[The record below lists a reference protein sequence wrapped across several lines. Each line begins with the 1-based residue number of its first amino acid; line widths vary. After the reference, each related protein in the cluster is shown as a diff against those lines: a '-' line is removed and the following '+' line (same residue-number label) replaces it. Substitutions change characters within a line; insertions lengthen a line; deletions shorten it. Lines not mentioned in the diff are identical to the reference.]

1 MKASGREL
9 VAPRTGLELREEP
22 LARDPIGETEGAFQ
36 PGKRASSPSSS
47 PSSAP
52 RVVMA
57 ARAAARIEASSAA
70 VRRERAH
77 ASIARLTSA

>member
-36 PGKRASSPSSS
+36 PGKRASRAIPRALPDLQRGRAVKEERVSIGCGGSDSSWH
-47 PSSAP
+47 
-52 RVVMA
+52 M
-57 ARAAARIEASSAA
+57 IEKT
-70 VRRERAH
+70 VR
-77 ASIARLTSA
+77 SG